1 MKETLTTSLNTWM
14 SLFMIKS
21 SNAFHWDFPLFGLRL
36 HMCKYSKSSQRITCK
51 KSKYAPSEIPSIG
64 THLLSS
70 RSILFSL
77 LLVCIPFFN
86 FDQFSLVHSLKSIY
100 IFLSLFGF
108 LFHLLSFGN
117 GTKKNEVYIQLMLFV
132 AFFVVV
138 GSLFHFHQENCICIW
153 LKILM
158 VNY

>member
-117 GTKKNEVYIQLMLFV
+117 GTKKMKCIFSWCYL
-132 AFFVVV
+132 
-138 GSLFHFHQENCICIW
+138 SLFSLSWGRYFISI
-153 LKILM
+153 KRIAFA
-158 VNY
+158 YDYKF